1 MGEIKKFYVEF
12 YKNKLKIR
20 EIYENIQR
28 MGGQHKTEQQMVYNL
43 VDDYEKIFLD
53 TSKPIEII
61 FNAFRNNYNLL
72 LNLVEVL
79 EKNKQYKED
88 IDSIVE
94 LFTHHFFENHLIQN
108 SDFDEILI
116 FIYQLLQREINKMS
130 STTSIQE
137 FLPNDHSIVGK
148 ILKSYTK
155 KPEVKAFVALIL
167 NNTIL
172 KIENSADQL
181 FLEMDPKKYNK
192 NKKEYL
198 NTY

>member
-1 MGEIKKFYVEF
+1 
-12 YKNKLKIR
+12 
-20 EIYENIQR
+20 
-28 MGGQHKTEQQMVYNL
+28 
-43 VDDYEKIFLD
+43 
-53 TSKPIEII
+53 
-61 FNAFRNNYNLL
+61 
-72 LNLVEVL
+72 
-79 EKNKQYKED
+79 
-88 IDSIVE
+88 
-94 LFTHHFFENHLIQN
+94 
-108 SDFDEILI
+108 
-116 FIYQLLQREINKMS
+116 MS